1 MTHDLSD
8 TLDAALDR
16 LQAGE
21 PLPIILACYSA
32 EAEDLTPLLSAAASL
47 GALQAVELPAP
58 EVQLADRN
66 EFLGQIA
73 EFRGQAVSLSP
84 LARLKGWIAH
94 SFPWFVSQPSSS
106 RKEQRRM
113 SVLLAKIALVVS
125 LAFGSTG
132 GALAVAADS
141 LPGSPLYPAKLGME
155 EMRLNLAADPA
166 DQAALQLSLAQTRAQ
181 EMEQVALAG
190 GVPDEP
196 TLTRLQTHLN
206 AGLSLA
212 AQLPDEAMHGWLIQA
227 QQMIQ
232 AQEQALTQ
240 TQARVAGPAQE
251 PLQQASRYLHQA
263 GQEVEAGLQDPQ
275 TFRWRHG
282 ENRPS
287 DVTPQPTPS
296 PVPDPTGTP
305 GPATPCPNGDC
316 QPVGDQ
322 HRYGPQAE
330 QPGPGAPGGNPDG
343 TCTDCQPVGDENRYG
358 PQPEQPGPGAPG
370 GNPDGTCTDC
380 QPAGD
385 QNQYGPQPEQ
395 PGPGTPGGNPDG
407 TCTDC
412 QPAGDQNQYGPQ
424 ADQPGPGAPGGNP
437 DGTCTDCQPAGDQ
450 NQYGPQ
456 PEQPGPGAPGG
467 NTDGTCT
474 DCQPAG
480 DQNQYGSQPEQS
492 TTPSSSGGQSGSGGN
507 GGGQSGGRH

>member
-1 MTHDLSD
+1 MTQDLSD

-21 PLPIILACYSA
+21 SLPAILARYPA
-32 EAEDLTPLLSAAASL
+32 VAEDLAPLLSAATSL
-47 GALQAVELPAP
+47 GALQAIDMPAP
-58 EVQLADRN
+58 EARLADRN
-66 EFLGQIA
+66 EFLGQMA
-73 EFRGQAVSLSP
+73 EFQGQAVSLSP
-84 LARLKGWIAH
+84 LARLKRWIAH
-94 SFPWFVSQPSSS
+94 SLPWFVPQPSSY

-155 EMRLNLAADPA
+155 EVRLNLAADPA

-190 GVPDEP
+190 GVPDEA
-196 TLTRLQTHLN
+196 TLARLQTHLN
-206 AGLSLA
+206 AGLGLA
-212 AQLPDEAMHGWLIQA
+212 AQLSDTAMHGWLIQA

-232 AQEQALTQ
+232 AQEQAMA
-240 TQARVAGPAQE
+240 QAQAGAAGPAQE
-251 PLQQASRYLHQA
+251 PLQQASRYLNQA
-263 GQEVEAGLQDPQ
+263 GQEVETGLQDPQ

-282 ENRPS
+282 ENRPA
-287 DVTPQPTPS
+287 DATPQPTPS
-296 PVPDPTGTP
+296 PVPGPTGTP

-316 QPVGDQ
+316 QPAGDQ
-322 HRYGPQAE
+322 H
-330 QPGPGAPGGNPDG
+330 
-343 TCTDCQPVGDENRYG
+343 RYG

-385 QNQYGPQPEQ
+385 QHRYGPQPEL
-395 PGPGTPGGNPDG
+395 PGPGTPGANADG

-412 QPAGDQNQYGPQ
+412 QPAGDQHRYGPQ
-424 ADQPGPGAPGGNP
+424 PTTSPVASPA
-437 DGTCTDCQPAGDQ
+437 GTPEPATPCPSGDCQPVGDQ

-480 DQNQYGSQPEQS
+480 DQNQYGPQPEQP
-492 TTPSSSGGQSGSGGN
+492 TTPSNSS
-507 GGGQSGGRH
+507 GQSGGSSNGGGHR

>member
-1 MTHDLSD
+1 MTQDLSD

-21 PLPIILACYSA
+21 PLPTILTRYPAM
-32 EAEDLTPLLSAAASL
+32 AEDLAPLLSAATSL
-47 GALQAVELPAP
+47 GALQAVEMPAP
-58 EVQLADRN
+58 EARLADRN

-94 SFPWFVSQPSSS
+94 SLPWLAPQPSSY

-113 SVLLAKIALVVS
+113 SVFLAKIALVVS

-132 GALAVAADS
+132 GALAVAANS
-141 LPGSPLYPAKLGME
+141 LPDSPLYPAKLGME
-155 EMRLNLAADPA
+155 EVRLNLAADPA

-181 EMEQVALAG
+181 EMEQIALAG
-190 GVPDEP
+190 GVPNEA
-196 TLTRLQTHLN
+196 TLARLQTHLN
-206 AGLSLA
+206 TGLSLT
-212 AQLPDEAMHGWLIQA
+212 AQLSDEAMHGWLIQA

-232 AQEQALTQ
+232 AQEQAMAQ

-251 PLQQASRYLHQA
+251 PLQRASRYLNQV
-263 GQEVEAGLQDPQ
+263 GQEVETGLQDPQ

-287 DVTPQPTPS
+287 DAAPQPTPS
-296 PVPDPTGTP
+296 PVPNPNDTP

-316 QPVGDQ
+316 QPAGDQ
-322 HRYGPQAE
+322 HQYGPRPE

-343 TCTDCQPVGDENRYG
+343 TCTDCQPVGDQNRYGPEPELPGPGAPGGNPDGTCTDCQPAGDQHQYG

-380 QPAGD
+380 QPV
-385 QNQYGPQPEQ
+385 
-395 PGPGTPGGNPDG
+395 
-407 TCTDC
+407 
-412 QPAGDQNQYGPQ
+412 
-424 ADQPGPGAPGGNP
+424 
-437 DGTCTDCQPAGDQ
+437 GDQ

-467 NTDGTCT
+467 NSDGTCT

-480 DQNQYGSQPEQS
+480 DQMHGSPPEQPTS
-492 TTPSSSGGQSGSGGN
+492 SSSSGGQSGGNSNGN
-507 GGGQSGGRH
+507 GGGKGGGRH

>member
-1 MTHDLSD
+1 MTQDLSD
-8 TLDAALDR
+8 TLDAALGR

-21 PLPIILACYSA
+21 SLPAVLAHYPA
-32 EAEDLTPLLSAAASL
+32 LAQDLAPLLGAATSL
-47 GALQAVELPAP
+47 GALQAVEMPAP
-58 EVQLADRN
+58 EARLADRN
-66 EFLGQIA
+66 AFLGQVA

-94 SFPWFVSQPSSS
+94 SLPWLVSQPSSY

-141 LPGSPLYPAKLGME
+141 LPDSPLYPVKLGME
-155 EMRLNLAADPA
+155 DVRLNMAADPA
-166 DQAALQLSLAQTRAQ
+166 DQAALHLTLAQTRAQ

-190 GVPDEP
+190 GVPDEAM
-196 TLTRLQTHLN
+196 LARLQMHMG
-206 AGLSLA
+206 AGLDLA
-212 AQLPDEAMHGWLIQA
+212 AQLSDTAMHGWLIQA

-232 AQEQALTQ
+232 AEEQSMARA
-240 TQARVAGPAQE
+240 QARVAGPAQE
-251 PLQQASRYLHQA
+251 PLQQASRYLNQA
-263 GQEVEAGLQDPQ
+263 GQEVAAGLQDPQ

-322 HRYGPQAE
+322 
-330 QPGPGAPGGNPDG
+330 
-343 TCTDCQPVGDENRYG
+343 NRYG
-358 PQPEQPGPGAPG
+358 PRPEQPGPGAPG

-385 QNQYGPQPEQ
+385 QNRYGPQPEL
-395 PGPGTPGGNPDG
+395 
-407 TCTDC
+407 
-412 QPAGDQNQYGPQ
+412 
-424 ADQPGPGAPGGNP
+424 PGPGAPGGNP

-467 NTDGTCT
+467 NPDSTCT

-480 DQNQYGSQPEQS
+480 DQNQPGPQPEQPTS
-492 TTPSSSGGQSGSGGN
+492 PPDSGGQSGGHSN
-507 GGGQSGGRH
+507 GGGQGGGRR

>member
-1 MTHDLSD
+1 MTQDLSE
-8 TLDAALDR
+8 TLDAAFDR

-21 PLPIILACYSA
+21 PLPAILARYSA
-32 EAEDLTPLLSAAASL
+32 KAEDLAPLLSTATSL
-47 GALQAVELPAP
+47 GALQAVEMPAP
-58 EVQLADRN
+58 EARLADRN
-66 EFLGQIA
+66 AFLSQMA
-73 EFRGQAVSLSP
+73 DFRGQAVSLSP

-94 SFPWFVSQPSSS
+94 SIPWFVSQPSSY

-155 EMRLNLAADPA
+155 EVRLNLAAGPA
-166 DQAALQLSLAQTRAQ
+166 DQAALHLTLAQTRAQ
-181 EMEQVALAG
+181 EMEQVALEG

-196 TLTRLQTHLN
+196 TLARLQTHLN

-232 AQEQALTQ
+232 AQEQALI
-240 TQARVAGPAQE
+240 QAQAGAAGPAQE
-251 PLQQASRYLHQA
+251 PLQQASRYLNQA
-263 GQEVEAGLQDPQ
+263 GQEVETGLQDPQ
-275 TFRWRHG
+275 TFRWRHAG
-282 ENRPS
+282 GRPS
-287 DVTPQPTPS
+287 DATPQPTPS

-316 QPVGDQ
+316 QPAGDQ
-322 HRYGPQAE
+322 HRYGPQPE
-330 QPGPGAPGGNPDG
+330 QSGPGAPGGNPDG
-343 TCTDCQPVGDENRYG
+343 TCTDCQPAGDQHRYGPQPTTSPVASPAGIPEPATPCPSGDCQPAGDQNQYG

-395 PGPGTPGGNPDG
+395 PGPG
-407 TCTDC
+407 
-412 QPAGDQNQYGPQ
+412 
-424 ADQPGPGAPGGNP
+424 APGGNP

-456 PEQPGPGAPGG
+456 PEQPA
-467 NTDGTCT
+467 
-474 DCQPAG
+474 
-480 DQNQYGSQPEQS
+480 
-492 TTPSSSGGQSGSGGN
+492 TPSNSS
-507 GGGQSGGRH
+507 GQSGGSSNGGGHR

>member
-1 MTHDLSD
+1 MTQDLSD

-21 PLPIILACYSA
+21 SLPAILARYPA
-32 EAEDLTPLLSAAASL
+32 VAEDLAPLLSTATSL
-47 GALQAVELPAP
+47 GALQAIDMPTP
-58 EVQLADRN
+58 EARLADRN
-66 EFLGQIA
+66 EFLSQMAG
-73 EFRGQAVSLSP
+73 FRGQAVSPGP

-94 SFPWFVSQPSSS
+94 SLPWFVSQPSGY

-155 EMRLNLAADPA
+155 EVRLNLAAGPA
-166 DQAALQLSLAQTRAQ
+166 DQATLQLNLAQTRAQ

-190 GVPDEP
+190 GVPDEA
-196 TLTRLQTHLN
+196 TLARLQTHLD
-206 AGLSLA
+206 AGLSLT
-212 AQLPDEAMHGWLIQA
+212 AQLPDEAMQSLLTQA

-232 AQEQALTQ
+232 AQEKAMVQA
-240 TQARVAGPAQE
+240 QASAAGPAQE
-251 PLQQASRYLHQA
+251 PLQQASRYLNQA
-263 GQEVEAGLQDPQ
+263 GQDVAIGLQDPQ

-282 ENRPS
+282 ENQPS

-296 PVPDPTGTP
+296 PAPDPTGTP
-305 GPATPCPNGDC
+305 RPATPCPNGDC
-316 QPVGDQ
+316 QPIGDQ

-330 QPGPGAPGGNPDG
+330 QPGPGAPGAPGGNTDG

-358 PQPEQPGPGAPG
+358 PQPELPGPGAPG

-385 QNQYGPQPEQ
+385 QNRYGPQPTSS
-395 PGPGTPGGNPDG
+395 PAPDATGTPGPATPCPDG
-407 TCTDC
+407 
-412 QPAGDQNQYGPQ
+412 A
-424 ADQPGPGAPGGNP
+424 
-437 DGTCTDCQPAGDQ
+437 CQPAGDQ

-480 DQNQYGSQPEQS
+480 DQNQHASPPKQQ
-492 TTPSSSGGQSGSGGN
+492 SSSSSSS
-507 GGGQSGGRH
+507 GQSGGNSSGGGRH